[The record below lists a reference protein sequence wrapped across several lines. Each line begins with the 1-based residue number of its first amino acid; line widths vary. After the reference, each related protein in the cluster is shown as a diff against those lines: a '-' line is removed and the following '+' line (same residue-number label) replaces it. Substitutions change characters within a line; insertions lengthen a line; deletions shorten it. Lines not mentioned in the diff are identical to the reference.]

1 MAACFGAQI
10 FCTSGMTFHIIPLL
24 QERGY
29 EMALIA
35 GLLALHG
42 PSQVMARLLVVLLGK
57 ATSTA
62 TLGRLS
68 FGMLVVAMLLLCLG
82 ASLGV
87 PGLVAYIMLYG
98 AASGLVIV
106 VRTTSTLEYLGGY
119 GFGTAAGALAVV
131 TLLPRTGAPTVIAAL
146 WEVIG
151 SYTPVL
157 WLIVV
162 LLGGGTA
169 AFWYISGRR
178 A

>member
-1 MAACFGAQI
+1 
-10 FCTSGMTFHIIPLL
+10 MTFPIIPLL

-29 EMALIA
+29 EMALMP

-98 AASGLVIV
+98 AASGPVIV
-106 VRTTSTLEYLGGY
+106 VSTTSTLDYLGGY
-119 GFGTAAGALAVV
+119 GSIGRASCRERVCQYVSVSVGAGTLKKKKKK
-131 TLLPRTGAPTVIAAL
+131 
-146 WEVIG
+146 
-151 SYTPVL
+151 
-157 WLIVV
+157 
-162 LLGGGTA
+162 
-169 AFWYISGRR
+169 
-178 A
+178 